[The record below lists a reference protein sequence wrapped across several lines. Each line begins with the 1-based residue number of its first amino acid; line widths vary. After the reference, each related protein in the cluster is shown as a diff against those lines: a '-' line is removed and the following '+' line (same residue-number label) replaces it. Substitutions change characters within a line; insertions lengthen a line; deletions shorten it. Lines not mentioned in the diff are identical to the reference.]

1 MSEGSCHR
9 LQDRRRRQGND
20 FRDDRQFRA
29 SRDVPLQ
36 TRLAARITTTLQL
49 TSHLRQPKMRFQSLF
64 LASILASISLVAGDA
79 LQKWTEIASKSRS
92 NVLRLDETT
101 FDQLITPERNYTSIS
116 TSYQMWKLIILVAL
130 TALQPQYQCALCRE
144 FDPEFATVAESWRRA
159 HPQSDGVFFGKV
171 DFPEGRP
178 IFVRVIVSYCERC

>member
-1 MSEGSCHR
+1 MSLCKPLGGLYYNHVSSH
-9 LQDRRRRQGND
+9 LQDQ
-20 FRDDRQFRA
+20 
-29 SRDVPLQ
+29 
-36 TRLAARITTTLQL
+36 
-49 TSHLRQPKMRFQSLF
+49 KMRFPSLF
-64 LASILASISLVAGDA
+64 LTSILASISLVAGDA

-92 NVLRLDETT
+92 NVIRLDETT
-101 FDQLITPERNYTSIS
+101 FDQLITTERNYTSIS
-116 TSYQMWKLIILVAL
+116 TSYQMWKLIVLVAL

-178 IFVRVIVSYCERC
+178 IFVRVLYPIAKDVDWCSLDFSLHRMYGCILQRLVLFPN